1 MPELP
6 EVETIGRGLQAEL
19 AGRLLRDVQVRRRDL
34 RLPIPGDFRE
44 RVVGRRI
51 VSVQRQAK
59 YLLLHL
65 SSRAGSRA
73 VAAESALADGTLIL
87 AHLGM
92 TGRFSVQSPPFPALG
107 PHDHV
112 VFFTDD
118 DRRTTFSDPRRFGVL
133 DLGRADRLS
142 EHPLLKKLGPEPLDD
157 SWDGDA
163 LLRKVAGRAS
173 PLKALLLDQSVVAGL
188 GNIYVSEAL
197 FRARVSPLRPG
208 SRLLPAEARKL
219 ARAVKDVLKDAI
231 AAGGST
237 LRDYVQAD
245 GAIGGFQTLFAVYE
259 QQGQRCQHR
268 GCRGEIQRI
277 VQAGRSTYFC
287 PLCQR

>member
-19 AGRLLRDVQVRRRDL
+19 AGRRLREVLVRRRDL
-34 RLPIPGDFRE
+34 RLPIPPDFAE

-51 VSVQRQAK
+51 ESVRRRAK

-65 SSRAGSRA
+65 SEGASPDR
-73 VAAESALADGTLIL
+73 TLIV

-92 TGRFSVQSPPFPALG
+92 TGRFSVQAPPFSGLG
-107 PHDHV
+107 THDHV
-112 VFFTDD
+112 VFSTDD
-118 DRRTTFSDPRRFGVL
+118 DRRTIFSDPRRFGVL
-133 DLGRADRLS
+133 CLGQADRLH
-142 EHPLLKKLGPEPLDD
+142 EHPLLKDLGPEPLDPG
-157 SWDGDA
+157 WDGA
-163 LLRKVAGRAS
+163 QLLAKLATRTS
-173 PLKALLLDQSVVAGL
+173 PIKALLLDQSVVAGL

-197 FRARVSPLRPG
+197 FRARISPLRPG
-208 SRLLPAEARKL
+208 HRIQAAEASRLV
-219 ARAVKDVLKDAI
+219 RAAKAVLNDAI

-245 GAIGGFQTLFAVYE
+245 GSIGGFQTLFSVYE
-259 QQGQRCQHR
+259 QQGQRCRHR

-287 PLCQR
+287 PTCQR